1 MIPQDTIEEVRQR
14 ASIVDI
20 ISERVT
26 LKQRG
31 ANYIG
36 LCPFHSEKTPSFTV
50 SEEKKIFYCF
60 GCQAKGNV
68 VTFLMQYEQLS
79 FPEAV
84 KTIASRVGIEIP
96 QEEKRGGAERNALD
110 GLYNANRIAAEFF
123 HSQLLG
129 RDGKAAREY
138 LKGRGLDAE
147 SVDAFNIGYA
157 ASSWEG
163 LVRHLSG
170 KGCSLDDAER
180 VGLIKQKDRGHYDR
194 FRERIIFPIY
204 DTSRRVIGFGGRSM
218 GDREPKYLNS
228 PESPLFRKGEVLYGL
243 LEARQG
249 IRQKGFALIVE
260 GYFDLIALH
269 THGFTN
275 SVATMGTALTS
286 GHIRRL
292 RGSAREIYTLF
303 DGDKA
308 GIKAAVR
315 GLDLFLGEGVP
326 SRAVFLPSELD
337 PDDFIRSEGA
347 NALESTIAE
356 APPLME
362 LFLRNL
368 AEGHDITSAAGKVSY
383 MEEALPRLRRIGNVT
398 ERGHYSETI
407 ATLLSVGVDV
417 VYAALKG
424 GEPKGRGRP
433 SGGGGSARRGG
444 RSNTQSNARSGI
456 QATTQNETKGEEQII
471 KVLLFHPELL
481 NDAVKDAV
489 HRFRSPLL
497 QGAARF
503 VIEAIDGGGKVD
515 ESSIFDATLGEGE
528 KSLLTRAIM
537 EGDKD
542 IKEAPEEILRDCC
555 RKVQSSGALGE
566 GTQQLLK
573 SLEEAGRS
581 QEADLLRKGAESCNV
596 KK

>member
-1 MIPQDTIEEVRQR
+1 MIPQETIEEVRQR
-14 ASIVDI
+14 ASIVDV

-31 ANYIG
+31 SNFIG

-68 VTFLMQYEQLS
+68 VTFLMKYEQLS

-84 KTIASRVGIEIP
+84 KAIAGRVGVEIP
-96 QEEKRGGAERNALD
+96 REEKRSGAERNALE

-123 HSQLLG
+123 HKQLMG
-129 RDGKAAREY
+129 RDGSKAREY

-157 ASSWEG
+157 SSSWEG

-170 KGCSLDDAER
+170 KRCSLDDAER
-180 VGLIKQKDRGHYDR
+180 VGLIKRKDRGHYDR
-194 FRERIIFPIY
+194 FRERIIFPIH

-218 GDREPKYLNS
+218 TDREPKYLNS
-228 PESPLFRKGEVLYGL
+228 PDSPLFRKGEVLYGL
-243 LEARQG
+243 LDARQA

-269 THGFTN
+269 INGFKN

-303 DGDKA
+303 DGDEA
-308 GIKAAVR
+308 GRKAAVR
-315 GLDLFLGEGVP
+315 GLDLFLDEGVP
-326 SRAVFLPSELD
+326 SRAVFLPSGLD
-337 PDDFIRSEGA
+337 PDDFIRKEGA
-347 NALESTIAE
+347 DSLEKAVAG

-362 LFLRNL
+362 LFLREL
-368 AEGHDITSAAGKVSY
+368 AKGHDLTTAAGKVAY
-383 MEEALPRLRRIGNVT
+383 MEEAVPRLRRIGNVT
-398 ERGHYSETI
+398 ERGHYSEMI
-407 ATLLSVGVDV
+407 ATLLGVGVDV
-417 VYAALKG
+417 VYTALKS
-424 GEPKGRGRP
+424 GEKKGRARP
-433 SGGGGSARRGG
+433 SGSGGRGG
-444 RSNTQSNARSGI
+444 RPDIQAGIKAGI
-456 QATTQNETKGEEQII
+456 QANIQDGTKGEEQIV

-481 NDAVKDAV
+481 DDTVKDAV

-497 QGAARF
+497 KEAVRF
-503 VIEAIDGGGKVD
+503 VIVAIEGGGKVD
-515 ESSIFDATLGEGE
+515 ESSLFDAPLGEGE
-528 KSLLTRAIM
+528 KNWLTRAIM
-537 EGDKD
+537 EGDRD
-542 IKEAPEEILRDCC
+542 IRGVPEEILSDCC
-555 RKVQSSGALGE
+555 RKVQSSGELGE
-566 GTQQLLK
+566 GTQRLLK

-581 QEADLLRKGAESCNV
+581 QEAELLRKGAESCIV

>member
-1 MIPQDTIEEVRQR
+1 MIPQETIEEVRQR
-14 ASIVDI
+14 ASIVDV

-31 ANYIG
+31 SNFIG

-68 VTFLMQYEQLS
+68 VTFLMKYEQLS

-84 KTIASRVGIEIP
+84 KAIAGRVGVEIP
-96 QEEKRGGAERNALD
+96 REEKRSGAERNALE
-110 GLYNANRIAAEFF
+110 GLYNANRVAAEFF
-123 HSQLLG
+123 HKQLLG

-138 LKGRGLDAE
+138 LKGRGLDKE

-157 ASSWEG
+157 SSSWEG

-180 VGLIKQKDRGHYDR
+180 VGLIKRKDRGHYDR
-194 FRERIIFPIY
+194 FRERVLFPIY

-218 GDREPKYLNS
+218 TDREPKYLNS
-228 PESPLFRKGEVLYGL
+228 PDSPLFRKGEVLYGL
-243 LEARQG
+243 LDARQA

-269 THGFTN
+269 INGFKN
-275 SVATMGTALTS
+275 SVATMGTALTG

-303 DGDKA
+303 DGDEA
-308 GIKAAVR
+308 GRKAAVR
-315 GLDLFLGEGVP
+315 GLDLFLDEGVP
-326 SRAVFLPSELD
+326 SRAVFLPSGLD
-337 PDDFIRSEGA
+337 PDDFIRKEGA
-347 NALESTIAE
+347 DSLESVVAG

-362 LFLRNL
+362 LFLRDL
-368 AEGHDITSAAGKVSY
+368 AKGHDMKSAAGKVAY
-383 MEEALPRLRRIGNVT
+383 MEEAIPRLRRIGNVT
-398 ERGHYSETI
+398 ERGHYNEMI
-407 ATLLSVGVDV
+407 AALLGVGVDV
-417 VYAALKG
+417 VYTALKG
-424 GEPKGRGRP
+424 GEQNGR
-433 SGGGGSARRGG
+433 ARSSSRGG
-444 RSNTQSNARSGI
+444 RPNIQSGTKAGTQLNI
-456 QATTQNETKGEEQII
+456 QDGTKGEEQIV

-481 NDAVKDAV
+481 NDTVKDAV
-489 HRFRSPLL
+489 NCFKSPLL
-497 QGAARF
+497 KEAARF
-503 VIEAIDGGGKVD
+503 VIGAIEGGGKVD
-515 ESSIFDATLGEGE
+515 ESSLFDASLGEGE
-528 KSLLTRAIM
+528 KNWLTRAIM
-537 EGDKD
+537 EGNKD
-542 IKEAPEEILRDCC
+542 IREAPEEILVDCC
-555 RKVQSSGALGE
+555 RKVQSSGELGE
-566 GTQQLLK
+566 GTRRLLK

-581 QEADLLRKGAESCNV
+581 QEAELLRKGAESCIV